1 MQKIIHAPTI
11 VAASIRRAFRLPPL
25 PLLAT
30 VIQSNGRRQTYVL
43 TTQGWQ
49 R

>member
-1 MQKIIHAPTI
+1 MQKIVHAPTTM
-11 VAASIRRAFRLPPL
+11 AASIRRAFRFPPL

-30 VIQSNGRRQTYVL
+30 VIQPNGRRQTYVL